1 MEQQVVNDSWS
12 DQVNDLG
19 TCKNGSTDED
29 GVNMNESRTEVGT
42 AYAIKWREKIE
53 VSTLS
58 HTACCTTLTDPSP
71 YRLQMTSLLKSAQQ
85 TWLITSVNSIM
96 SCQMAV
102 IITARCFV
110 CVR

>member
-1 MEQQVVNDSWS
+1 MEQPVVNDSWS
-12 DQVNDLG
+12 DQVNDSG
-19 TCKNGSTDED
+19 TCKHGSTDED

-42 AYAIKWREKIE
+42 AYAIKWGEKIE
-53 VSTLS
+53 VSALS

-71 YRLQMTSLLKSAQQ
+71 YRLQMISLLKSAQQ

>member
-1 MEQQVVNDSWS
+1 MEQPVVNDGWS
-12 DQVNDLG
+12 DQVNNLD
-19 TCKNGSTDED
+19 TCRNGSINEN
-29 GVNMNESRTEVGT
+29 GVNTDESRTEIGT
-42 AYAIKWREKIE
+42 AYAIKWGEKIE
-53 VSTLS
+53 VSALS
-58 HTACCTTLTDPSP
+58 HTACCTTLTDPSL
-71 YRLQMTSLLKSAQQ
+71 YRLQMASLLKSAQQ